1 MLVCYDDTLNVNNKY
16 QESIVLKKKKNKGR
30 KEREKREREKRERE
44 EEEREKLFIFYDTQI
59 ASFTHTNTIRF
70 CPVITRGSCLTH
82 MTRLYFKSYSI

>member
-30 KEREKREREKRERE
+30 KEREKREREG
-44 EEEREKLFIFYDTQI
+44 EREKLFIFYDTQI

-70 CPVITRGSCLTH
+70 CPVFTRGSHLTH